1 MNLSNKL
8 NSILKEYSEGNKKS
22 AYKKFK
28 KIYLQNNKDIKLR
41 YNLAVMQQELGL
53 LDEAETNYIS
63 LIEHIDEPK
72 YHINLYNLYITKGFY
87 LDALKIIDSVKSKK
101 LSLIKVDQDRAYIL
115 SCLASVDHIIIF
127 NEETPEKLICE
138 IIPDILVKGTD
149 YRNKKIAGEECMKE
163 NNKKI
168 IFLNH
173 VKINLAI
180 KNISPIHARIEDF
193 NHETSFDTVICRS
206 YASLSKIYINSK
218 KNLKDKGIIIAMKG
232 KFPYQEI
239 EELEA
244 LNKSVSLKVEKLDVP
259 GLEAERHA
267 VIIKK

>member
-1 MNLSNKL
+1 MEISPKEKFFFNALAEFAAGSQEDGHVMLEFCKLIKKSNKL
-8 NSILKEYSEGNKKS
+8 HNLTSIKNLDDM
-22 AYKKFK
+22 
-28 KIYLQNNKDIKLR
+28 LIKHVLDSLSIK
-41 YNLAVMQQELGL
+41 NFLVGKNILDVGSGAGLPSIPLAVICPNKQFSL
-53 LDEAETNYIS
+53 LDA
-63 LIEHIDEPK
+63 
-72 YHINLYNLYITKGFY
+72 
-87 LDALKIIDSVKSKK
+87 
-101 LSLIKVDQDRAYIL
+101 
-115 SCLASVDHIIIF
+115 
-127 NEETPEKLICE
+127 
-138 IIPDILVKGTD
+138 
-149 YRNKKIAGEECMKE
+149 
-163 NNKKI
+163 NNKKV

-180 KNISPIHARIEDF
+180 RNINPIHARIEDF
-193 NHETSFDTVICRS
+193 NHETSFDTIVCRS

>member
-1 MNLSNKL
+1 MEISPKEKFFFNALAELAAGSQEDGNIMLEFCKLIKKSNKL
-8 NSILKEYSEGNKKS
+8 HNLTSIRNLEDMLVKHVLDSLSIRNFLAGRSILDVGAGAGLPS
-22 AYKKFK
+22 
-28 KIYLQNNKDIKLR
+28 IP
-41 YNLAVMQQELGL
+41 LAVICPNKQFSL
-53 LDEAETNYIS
+53 LDA
-63 LIEHIDEPK
+63 
-72 YHINLYNLYITKGFY
+72 
-87 LDALKIIDSVKSKK
+87 
-101 LSLIKVDQDRAYIL
+101 
-115 SCLASVDHIIIF
+115 
-127 NEETPEKLICE
+127 
-138 IIPDILVKGTD
+138 
-149 YRNKKIAGEECMKE
+149 
-163 NNKKI
+163 NNKKV

-180 KNISPIHARIEDF
+180 KNISPIHARIENF

>member
-1 MNLSNKL
+1 MEISPKRKFFLNALTEFADDSQEVGNIMLEFCKLVEKSNKL
-8 NSILKEYSEGNKKS
+8 HNLTSIKNLDDMLVKHVLDSLS
-22 AYKKFK
+22 
-28 KIYLQNNKDIKLR
+28 IKNFLIGK
-41 YNLAVMQQELGL
+41 NILDVGSGAGLPSIPLAVTCPNIEFSL
-53 LDEAETNYIS
+53 LDA
-63 LIEHIDEPK
+63 
-72 YHINLYNLYITKGFY
+72 
-87 LDALKIIDSVKSKK
+87 
-101 LSLIKVDQDRAYIL
+101 
-115 SCLASVDHIIIF
+115 
-127 NEETPEKLICE
+127 
-138 IIPDILVKGTD
+138 
-149 YRNKKIAGEECMKE
+149 
-163 NNKKI
+163 NNKKV

-180 KNISPIHARIEDF
+180 KNINPIHVRIEDF
-193 NHETSFDTVICRS
+193 NNEISFDTVVCRS

-244 LNKSVSLKVEKLDVP
+244 LNESVSLKVEKLDVP